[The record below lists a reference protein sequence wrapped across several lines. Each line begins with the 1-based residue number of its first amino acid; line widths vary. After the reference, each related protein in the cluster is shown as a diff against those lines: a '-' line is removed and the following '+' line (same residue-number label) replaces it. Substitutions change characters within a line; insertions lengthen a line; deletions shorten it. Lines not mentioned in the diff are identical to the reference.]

1 MPKNNLVLKAFF
13 WAVSI
18 TSLFVITLCA
28 GLVSLIV
35 GDWIMMKTENLILA
49 WGIGFSVFFGFLCSL
64 GTGIGIWIWLK
75 APTSYAVEEEDTM
88 TKVLAEIST
97 SERE

>member
-1 MPKNNLVLKAFF
+1 MSRHLFLKSFV

-35 GDWIMMKTENLILA
+35 GDWIIIHTENPYLA
-49 WGIGFSVFFGFLCSL
+49 WGVGIFVFLGFLCSL
-64 GTGIGIWIWLK
+64 GACIGIWIWLRV
-75 APTSYAVEEEDTM
+75 PSDLTPVSEDTM
-88 TKVLAEIST
+88 TKVLADISS
-97 SERE
+97 SERD